1 MRKVI
6 TNRMKNAV
14 LAAVVGLSCT
24 VATPCFALT
33 YHGTEAA
40 NNPVNGKI
48 SLGNGYYLQY
58 GYARNTI
65 AEHDAVQ
72 FNFAQKF
79 DKVLFAGSLGANQ
92 GGWVHQQD
100 GDGTGNSTVV
110 DYDNTSIVVRGTDNS
125 TGTPMYLAVG
135 TIGAVTDEDQEEVL
149 KKKVSQIISDGTLD
163 DIINSGNTTTGGDTH
178 TKGNTTTDKDS
189 HTKGSSTVDGDSTI
203 GGNETIGKD
212 LTVKGNAT
220 VEGNGTVNGNQT
232 VGGDSTVS
240 GSETVDKDLHVKGN
254 GTIDGKTTLGGD
266 ADMKGNATVGKDL
279 HVKGNETVDK
289 DSHVKGNLTVDGTST
304 LKGDVS
310 TGGNVE
316 VGKDLTVKGNGSLDG
331 DLTVSGKSEFK
342 GDGTFDKN
350 LTVKGDSDVKGNS
363 HVGKDLTM
371 DGNAS
376 IGKDLAVKGKT
387 TLKDDATFEKN
398 LTVKGDS
405 DLQGNAQVGKDL
417 TVLGDS
423 DLQGMGHVGKDL
435 TVDGTSTLKGDVAM
449 GSNASVARNFS
460 VGGDARI
467 AGDLWVHDQNYI
479 DSQGINANGH
489 KVRNV
494 ADGAIAP
501 GSKDAVNGGQLYDF
515 RSNVNDRFNVLGDRM
530 DNAVASAVALA
541 GLHPLDYD
549 PDNKLSFAVAG
560 GQYHGATAGA
570 LGAFY
575 RANDKFMVSLGG
587 SIGREKA
594 VNLGLSF
601 SLDGK
606 ANSSH
611 SSRKELLQTISTM
624 KGQMSFMAN
633 ALLHQRQ
640 EMEALKAKLDQ
651 PSPAPEAALKKAPA
665 APEQAAPAPE
675 APSSDDEDGEDEEE

>member
-33 YHGTEAA
+33 YHGTQAA
-40 NNPVNGKI
+40 NNPVTGKI

-58 GYARNTI
+58 GYARNSI
-65 AEHDAVQ
+65 GEHDAVQ
-72 FNFAQKF
+72 FNFSQKF
-79 DKVLFAGSLGANQ
+79 DNVLFAGSLGANLF
-92 GGWVHQQD
+92 GDGHRQD
-100 GDGTGNSTVV
+100 GNDTGVSTVL
-110 DYDNTSIVVRGTDNS
+110 DYDNTGIVVRGTNNS
-125 TGTPMYLAVG
+125 TENPMFIAVG
-135 TIGAVTDEDQEEVL
+135 TIGPVTEEDQEEVL

-203 GGNETIGKD
+203 GGSETIGKD
-212 LTVKGNAT
+212 LDVKGNAT
-220 VEGNGTVNGNQT
+220 VEGNGTIKGDQTVEGDSNVNGSQT
-232 VGGDSTVS
+232 IDNN
-240 GSETVDKDLHVKGN
+240 LHVKGD

-289 DSHVKGNLTVDGTST
+289 DSHIKGNQTVDGTST
-304 LKGDVS
+304 LTGDVS

-331 DLTVSGKSEFK
+331 DLTVSGKSEFM
-342 GDGTFDKN
+342 GDGTFDNN

-363 HVGKDLTM
+363 HVGKDLKV
-371 DGNAS
+371 DGSAS
-376 IGKDLAVKGKT
+376 IGKDLTVNGKIT
-387 TLKDDATFEKN
+387 GKDDATFEKG

-405 DLQGNAQVGKDL
+405 DLQGNASIGKDL
-417 TVLGDS
+417 TVKGDS
-423 DLQGMGHVGKDL
+423 DLQGMAHVGKDL

-449 GSNASVARNFS
+449 GSNATVTRNFS

-467 AGDLWVHDQNYI
+467 SGDLWVHDQNYI

-501 GSKDAVNGGQLYDF
+501 GSRDAVNGGQLYDF
-515 RSNVNDRFNVLGDRM
+515 RSNVDDRFNVLGDRM
-530 DNAVASAVALA
+530 DNAVAGAVALA

-587 SIGREKA
+587 AIGKEKA

-606 ANSSH
+606 ANSAH

-633 ALLHQRQ
+633 ALLHQKQ
-640 EMEALKAKLDQ
+640 EMDALKAQLDK
-651 PSPAPEAALKKAPA
+651 PSPAPAPVVKQAPA

-675 APSSDDEDGEDEEE
+675 APSSDDEGEEEEDE

>member
-1 MRKVI
+1 MI

-24 VATPCFALT
+24 VATPCFALSF
-33 YHGTEAA
+33 HGTEAA

-92 GGWVHQQD
+92 GGWVHRQD
-100 GDGTGNSTVV
+100 GNGTGNSTVV

-189 HTKGSSTVDGDSTI
+189 HTKGNSTVDGDSTI
-203 GGNETIGKD
+203 GGSETIGKGLD
-212 LTVKGNAT
+212 VKGDAT
-220 VEGNGTVNGNQT
+220 VEGNGTIKGDQTVEGDSNVNGSQT
-232 VGGDSTVS
+232 IDNN
-240 GSETVDKDLHVKGN
+240 LHVKGD

-266 ADMKGNATVGKDL
+266 ADIKGGATIGKDL
-279 HVKGNETVDK
+279 NVKGNETVDG
-289 DSHVKGNLTVDGTST
+289 DSHIKGNQTVDGTST
-304 LKGDVS
+304 LTGDVT

-316 VGKDLTVKGNGSLDG
+316 VGKDLTVKGNGSVDG
-331 DLTVSGKSEFK
+331 DFTVSGKSEFK

-350 LTVKGDSDVKGNS
+350 LTVKGNSDLKGDA
-363 HVGKDLTM
+363 HVGKDLTV

-376 IGKDLAVKGKT
+376 IGKDLTVTGKT
-387 TLKDDATFEKN
+387 NGKDDATFEKN
-398 LTVKGDS
+398 LTVMGDS
-405 DLQGNAQVGKDL
+405 DLQGNASIGKDL
-417 TVLGDS
+417 TVKGDS
-423 DLQGMGHVGKDL
+423 DLQGMAHVGKNL

-449 GSNASVARNFS
+449 GSNATVARNFS

-467 AGDLWVHDQNYI
+467 SGDLWVHDQNYI
-479 DSQGINANGH
+479 DSEGINANGH

-501 GSKDAVNGGQLYDF
+501 GSRDAVNGGQLYDF
-515 RSNVNDRFNVLGDRM
+515 RSNVDDRFNVLGDRM
-530 DNAVASAVALA
+530 DNAVAGAVALA

-651 PSPAPEAALKKAPA
+651 PSPAPEVALKQAPA
-665 APEQAAPAPE
+665 APEQAGPAPE

>member
-1 MRKVI
+1 MI

-24 VATPCFALT
+24 VATPCFALSF
-33 YHGTEAA
+33 HGTEAA

-92 GGWVHQQD
+92 GGWVHRQD
-100 GDGTGNSTVV
+100 GNGTGNSTVV
-110 DYDNTSIVVRGTDNS
+110 DYDNSSIVVRGTDNS

-189 HTKGSSTVDGDSTI
+189 HTKGNSTVDGDSTI
-203 GGNETIGKD
+203 GGSETIGKD
-212 LTVKGNAT
+212 LDVKGNAT
-220 VEGNGTVNGNQT
+220 VEGNGTIKGDQTVEGDSNVNGSQT
-232 VGGDSTVS
+232 IDN
-240 GSETVDKDLHVKGN
+240 DLHVKGD

-266 ADMKGNATVGKDL
+266 ADIKGGATIRKDL
-279 HVKGNETVDK
+279 NVKGNETVDG
-289 DSHVKGNLTVDGTST
+289 DSHIKGNQTVDGTST
-304 LKGDVS
+304 LTGDVT

-316 VGKDLTVKGNGSLDG
+316 VGKDLTVKGNGSVDG
-331 DLTVSGKSEFK
+331 DFTVSGKSEFK

-350 LTVKGDSDVKGNS
+350 LTVKGNSDLKGDA
-363 HVGKDLTM
+363 HVGKDLTV

-376 IGKDLAVKGKT
+376 IGKDLTVTGKT
-387 TLKDDATFEKN
+387 NGKDDATFEKN
-398 LTVKGDS
+398 LTVMGDS
-405 DLQGNAQVGKDL
+405 DLQGNASIGKDL
-417 TVLGDS
+417 TVKGDS
-423 DLQGMGHVGKDL
+423 DLQGMAHVGKDL

-449 GSNASVARNFS
+449 GSNATVARNFS

-467 AGDLWVHDQNYI
+467 SGDLWVHDQNYI
-479 DSQGINANGH
+479 DSEGINANGH

-501 GSKDAVNGGQLYDF
+501 GSRDAVNGGQLYDF
-515 RSNVNDRFNVLGDRM
+515 RSNVDDRFNVLGDRM
-530 DNAVASAVALA
+530 DNAVAGAVALA

-651 PSPAPEAALKKAPA
+651 PSPAPEAALKQAPA

-675 APSSDDEDGEDEEE
+675 APSSDDEDEDEDE

>member
-24 VATPCFALT
+24 VATPCFALSF
-33 YHGTEAA
+33 HGTEAA

-92 GGWVHQQD
+92 GGWVHRQD
-100 GDGTGNSTVV
+100 GNGTGNSTVV

-189 HTKGSSTVDGDSTI
+189 HTKGNSTVDGDSTI
-203 GGNETIGKD
+203 GGSETIGKD
-212 LTVKGNAT
+212 LDVKGNAT
-220 VEGNGTVNGNQT
+220 VEGNGTIKGDQNVEGDSNVNGSQT
-232 VGGDSTVS
+232 IDN
-240 GSETVDKDLHVKGN
+240 DLHVKGD

-279 HVKGNETVDK
+279 YVKGNETVDK
-289 DSHVKGNLTVDGTST
+289 DSHIKGNQTVDGTST
-304 LKGDVS
+304 LTGDVT

-316 VGKDLTVKGNGSLDG
+316 VGKDLTVKGNGSVDG
-331 DLTVSGKSEFK
+331 DFTVSGKSQFK

-350 LTVKGDSDVKGNS
+350 LTVKGDADVKGNS
-363 HVGKDLTM
+363 HVGKDLKVDGGASIGKDLTVNGKTTGK
-371 DGNAS
+371 DNATFEKNLTVLGDSDLQGNAS
-376 IGKDLAVKGKT
+376 IGKD
-387 TLKDDATFEKN
+387 

-405 DLQGNAQVGKDL
+405 DLQGMA
-417 TVLGDS
+417 
-423 DLQGMGHVGKDL
+423 HVGKDL

-449 GSNASVARNFS
+449 GSNATVARNFS

-467 AGDLWVHDQNYI
+467 GGDLWVHDQNYI
-479 DSQGINANGH
+479 DSEGINANGH

-501 GSKDAVNGGQLYDF
+501 GSRDAVNGGQLYDF
-515 RSNVNDRFNVLGDRM
+515 RSNVDDRFNVLGDRM
-530 DNAVASAVALA
+530 DNAVAGAVALA

-640 EMEALKAKLDQ
+640 EMDALKAKLDQ